1 MGRRWMIFLAYL
13 VIEVCFLGSLIAQ
26 FNTDEKRK
34 QHGGVNG
41 FSNEQTDTALITLYH
56 LCKFSTH
63 FGFIFLML
71 ITAELFPTSLR
82 CTGMGICFAIRMI
95 GSLISSKYLLD
106 NNTTMHRLAYCLLT
120 LFFGS
125 MTLFLPETKK
135 FPLPRSILQVIVNI
149 Y

>member
-26 FNTDEKRK
+26 FNTDEKKK
-34 QHGGVNG
+34 QHYGPDNG
-41 FSNEQTDTALITLYH
+41 SNEQTDTALITLYH

-82 CTGMGICFAIRMI
+82 CTGMGICFSLKML
-95 GSLISSKYLLD
+95 GSLISSKNLVSKSCEY
-106 NNTTMHRLAYCLLT
+106 
-120 LFFGS
+120 
-125 MTLFLPETKK
+125 
-135 FPLPRSILQVIVNI
+135 
-149 Y
+149 